1 MSHFAKNNNH
11 LMKMIMKIC
20 IEIKKSLAKN
30 KILILTK
37 QNNNNHNYNNKDN
50 NSN

>member
-20 IEIKKSLAKN
+20 IEIKSLAKN